1 MLRVG
6 AFYSLVAVAVPLAF
20 FRPFEGL
27 LIYMFFAHGHPTDF
41 VWSGF
46 VFNYGVVIGGSL
58 IAGYLIFE
66 SRKSPLQIRGLVLL
80 LLFWLW
86 IAAGS
91 FMALNPDLALGK
103 LTSFNKIFIITLLV
117 GALANSEE
125 RIGKVLR
132 MIAICL
138 GVLGT
143 KSFIDIILTGGR
155 FRIQG
160 PGGMLSEE
168 NEFSLGM
175 NMAVAILVFMASVE
189 ERWWLRRFFQVAA
202 IGCGTT
208 VVFTRS
214 RSGLLGLIT
223 VCLLLTLYSRR
234 KSLAIPGLALAVLAF
249 VMFAPE
255 AALDRYKT
263 IPNAGQ
269 SDPSAIG
276 RLEMWETALYIAK
289 DHPFFGVGMRN
300 FVPAVPLYT
309 SYEPRAPH
317 NALIALIAETG
328 IPACLL
334 FLGMVLGA
342 SRQSWVNWRR
352 MSQHPDNRKL
362 AAYCL
367 LLHTTLLVYL
377 VPNLFINRQD
387 FDLMYH
393 LVAVSAAMTVVVQ
406 RRLIE
411 QRASQKSEILLDRNW
426 TPVPEGMAAPA

>member
-6 AFYSLVAVAVPLAF
+6 AFYALVAAAVPLAF

-27 LIYMFFAHGHPTDF
+27 LVYMFFAHGHPTDF

-46 VFNYGVVIGGSL
+46 VFNYGIVIGGSL

-66 SRKSPLQIRGLVLL
+66 SRKSPLQIRGLILML
-80 LLFWLW
+80 AFWLW
-86 IAAGS
+86 ITASS
-91 FMALNPDLALGK
+91 FVAMNPDLAFGK
-103 LTSFNKIFIITLLV
+103 LTNFNKIFVITLLV

-132 MIAICL
+132 LIASCL

-143 KSFIDIILTGGR
+143 KSFVDIILTGGR
-155 FRIQG
+155 FRAQG

-175 NMAVAILVFMASVE
+175 NMAIAMLVPLASVE

-202 IGCGTT
+202 VGCGTA

-223 VCLLLTLYSRR
+223 VSLLLTLYSRR
-234 KSLAIPGLALAVLAF
+234 KSLAVPGLCLAVLAF

-255 AALDRYKT
+255 AAIDRYKT
-263 IPNAGQ
+263 IPNANT
-269 SDPSAIG
+269 SDASAIG
-276 RLEMWETALYIAK
+276 RLEMWETAMYIAK

-300 FVPAVPLYT
+300 FVQAVPLYT

-317 NALIALIAETG
+317 NAMIALIAESG
-328 IPACLL
+328 IPSCLL

-342 SRQSWVNWRR
+342 SRRSWVNRHR
-352 MSQHPDNRKL
+352 IKRHPDNRKL

-367 LLHTTLLVYL
+367 LLHIALLVYL

-406 RRLIE
+406 RRLRE
-411 QRASQKSEILLDRNW
+411 QRVAQESNLPANSNW
-426 TPVPEGMAAPA
+426 LRAPEGMAAPA

>member
-1 MLRVG
+1 
-6 AFYSLVAVAVPLAF
+6 
-20 FRPFEGL
+20 
-27 LIYMFFAHGHPTDF
+27 
-41 VWSGF
+41 
-46 VFNYGVVIGGSL
+46 
-58 IAGYLIFE
+58 
-66 SRKSPLQIRGLVLL
+66 
-80 LLFWLW
+80 
-86 IAAGS
+86 
-91 FMALNPDLALGK
+91 
-103 LTSFNKIFIITLLV
+103 
-117 GALANSEE
+117 
-125 RIGKVLR
+125 
-132 MIAICL
+132 
-138 GVLGT
+138 
-143 KSFIDIILTGGR
+143 
-155 FRIQG
+155 
-160 PGGMLSEE
+160 
-168 NEFSLGM
+168 M